1 MGMFDTVRC
10 DYPIAPEFEGECQT
24 KEIDKW
30 IGGTMTLYY
39 IDPAGHLFE
48 VDTRGTTEWVRDPT
62 KEKPWPYR
70 RLQTGRHGKVRPLT
84 GFTDYVTIY
93 PAQRDAWLEARLHI
107 INGKVQSFTLLNRC
121 SKE

>member
-1 MGMFDTVRC
+1 MGMYDTVRC
-10 DYPIAPEFEGECQT
+10 DYPIAPEFKGECQT
-24 KEIDKW
+24 KEIDRW

-39 IDPAGHLFE
+39 IDPAGHLYE

-70 RLQTGRHGKVRPLT
+70 RLQTGKHGRVRPLT

-93 PAQRDAWLEARLHI
+93 PAQRDVWQEARLHI
-107 INGKVQSFTLLNRC
+107 INGKVQSLTLLDRC
-121 SKE
+121 